1 MRSISRIT
9 GVHIDTITRLL
20 VDAGEACLAY
30 HDEHVR
36 GLRTRRVQVDE
47 LWSFTYCKEKT
58 VPHAKKPPQG
68 AGDTWTWTALDADS
82 KLLVSWLVG
91 PRDAGSAYELMQDLA
106 DRVTGRI
113 QLTTDGLA
121 SYLPAVE
128 DVFGADVD
136 FAQLIKLY
144 GPGPE
149 PEAERRYSPA
159 MCHGIR
165 VNRVTGDPNP
175 KHVSTS
181 YVERQNLNFRMGNRR
196 FTRLTNGFSK
206 KLANHAYQVALY
218 TAFHNFCRIH
228 KTLRMTPA
236 MAAGITGELQDLR
249 WIVGLVEARTPP
261 LGPRGPYRKRRT
273 TGG

>member
-1 MRSISRIT
+1 MRSISRIAK
-9 GVHIDTITRLL
+9 VHIDTITRLL

-36 GLRTRRVQVDE
+36 NLRRTRRVQVDE
-47 LWSFTYCKEKT
+47 LWSFTYCKEKA
-58 VPHAKKPPQG
+58 VPHAKKPPTG

-91 PRDAGSAYELMQDLA
+91 PRDGGSAYELMRDLA

-149 PEAERRYSPA
+149 SEAERRYSPA
-159 MCHGIR
+159 TCHGTR

-181 YVERQNLNFRMGNRR
+181 YVERQNLNFRMGKPAVYPAHQRVQQEAGEPRVPSGPVHGVLQLLPDPQDVADDAGHGGRR
-196 FTRLTNGFSK
+196 HER
-206 KLANHAYQVALY
+206 VAGRPVDRQS
-218 TAFHNFCRIH
+218 C
-228 KTLRMTPA
+228 
-236 MAAGITGELQDLR
+236 
-249 WIVGLVEARTPP
+249 
-261 LGPRGPYRKRRT
+261 
-273 TGG
+273 